1 MNISGAEMKI
11 ARWIALECHQVGSR
25 IKKLHQRIKYK
36 KSKRRVAGVPRVAEA
51 DCDVNVLNVANFLFH
66 AETCPLSRD
75 ATSVGNALRNGNA
88 RGSPSRPR
96 GGGLQVTG
104 QRARS
109 RSRSVR
115 RAKGSDLSDR
125 VTGLVPRKVAA
136 CPTCVADRSSTRLS

>member
-1 MNISGAEMKI
+1 MLQI
-11 ARWIALECHQVGSR
+11 
-25 IKKLHQRIKYK
+25 
-36 KSKRRVAGVPRVAEA
+36 
-51 DCDVNVLNVANFLFH
+51 FLFH

-75 ATSVGNALRNGNA
+75 ATSVARNA

-136 CPTCVADRSSTRLS
+136 CPTDRSSTRLQYHSVTLPFSKK

>member
-1 MNISGAEMKI
+1 VNISGAEMKI

-36 KSKRRVAGVPRVAEA
+36 KSKRKVAGVPRVAEA
-51 DCDVNVLNVANFLFH
+51 DCDVNVLNVANTFFTRRRVLFR
-66 AETCPLSRD
+66 ATRRRSRVTRAD
-75 ATSVGNALRNGNA
+75 RRVV
-88 RGSPSRPR
+88 R
-96 GGGLQVTG
+96 GGGGLHVTG

-136 CPTCVADRSSTRLS
+136 CPTDRSSTRLS